1 MRMQRYRIC
10 LLSDTYP
17 PDVGGLAISTER
29 NARLLAQAGYE
40 VHVCVPRVSLPPGEV
55 RKAVEDGVEVHRLGP
70 QDKMHDTLTDWF
82 ELVTGLGRE
91 LSFDLLHGFFA
102 AYAGYLAAYA
112 ARYLGARL
120 GATNRR
126 NSAVPSVVSVRGN
139 DLDRL
144 VFDSA
149 RAPFILYALEQADAV
164 TAVTRDLRHKVLAL
178 VNRQKVVHI
187 PNSVDAELFYP
198 SAPNVVLRDKLGL
211 DQGYVL
217 GFVGE
222 ARAKKGLSLL
232 LKAFAKVATKVDAH
246 LLLIGGLRPKDE
258 EVYQLFRRRNPQ
270 LSLHLVPYVPQSELV
285 DYYNLMDLV
294 LMPSLRDGLPNVL
307 LEAMACERT
316 VVASDVGGLS
326 DVIENGQNGFLVP
339 PRDKQALVEQ
349 ILSALADAD
358 QRRVLGQAARATILR
373 DYTPQHELNNNL
385 RIYHQLL
392 TGAAP
397 RNRD

>member
-1 MRMQRYRIC
+1 MQGYKVC
-10 LLSDTYP
+10 FLSDTYP

-29 NARLLAQAGYE
+29 NARLLAQAGHE
-40 VHVCVPRVSLPPGEV
+40 VHVCVPSASLPPGKV
-55 RKAVEDGVEVHRLGP
+55 QKTVENGVEVHRLGP
-70 QDKMHDTLTDWF
+70 QKKMHDTLTDWF

-91 LSFDLLHGFFA
+91 ISFNLLHGFFA

-112 ARYLGARL
+112 ARYLGARI
-120 GATNRR
+120 GAT
-126 NSAVPSVVSVRGN
+126 VPSVVSVRGN

-144 VFDSA
+144 VFDPA
-149 RAPFILYALEQADAV
+149 RAPFIMYALEQADAV
-164 TAVTRDLRHKVLAL
+164 TAVTRDLRRKVLAL
-178 VNRQKVVHI
+178 VNRQGVVHV
-187 PNSVDAELFYP
+187 PNSVDAELFHP
-198 SAPNVVLRDKLGL
+198 SAPNLALRDKLGL

-258 EVYQLFRRRNPQ
+258 EVYQLFCRRNPQ

-285 DYYNLMDLV
+285 GYYNLMDLV
-294 LMPSLRDGLPNVL
+294 LMPSLRDGLPNAL

-316 VVASDVGGLS
+316 VIASDVGGLS
-326 DVIENGQNGFLVP
+326 DVIEDGRNGFLVLP
-339 PRDKQALVEQ
+339 HDKQALVNRT
-349 ILSALADAD
+349 LSALADAN
-358 QRRVLGQAARATILR
+358 QRRVLGRAARETILR

-392 TGAAP
+392 AGATP
-397 RNRD
+397 P

>member
-1 MRMQRYRIC
+1 MQRYKVC
-10 LLSDTYP
+10 FLSDTYP

-29 NARLLAQAGYE
+29 NARLLVQEGHE
-40 VHVCVPRVSLPPGEV
+40 VHVCVPSASLPPGEAQ
-55 RKAVEDGVEVHRLGP
+55 RTVENGVEVHRLGR
-70 QDKMHDTLTDWF
+70 QKKMHDTLTDWF
-82 ELVTGLGRE
+82 ELVAGLGRE

-102 AYAGYLAAYA
+102 AYAGYLAAYT
-112 ARYLGARL
+112 ARYLGVR
-120 GATNRR
+120 
-126 NSAVPSVVSVRGN
+126 SVVSVRGN

-144 VFDSA
+144 VFDPA

-164 TAVTRDLRHKVLAL
+164 TAVTRDLQRKVLAL
-178 VNRQKVVHI
+178 VNRQGVVQV
-187 PNSVDAELFYP
+187 PNSVDAELFHP
-198 SAPNVVLRDKLGL
+198 STPNVALRHKLGL
-211 DQGYVL
+211 NQGYVL

-326 DVIENGQNGFLVP
+326 DVIEDGQNGFLIP
-339 PRDKQALVEQ
+339 PRDKQALVDRT
-349 ILSALADAD
+349 LSALADAD

-373 DYTPQHELNNNL
+373 NYTPQHELNNNL

-392 TGAAP
+392 AEDSP
-397 RNRD
+397 P

>member
-1 MRMQRYRIC
+1 MQKYKVC
-10 LLSDTYP
+10 FLSDTYP

-29 NARLLAQAGYE
+29 NARLLVQAGHE
-40 VHVCVPRVSLPPGEV
+40 VHVCVPSTSLPPGEV
-55 RKAVEDGVEVHRLGP
+55 QKTVENGMQVHRLGS
-70 QDKMHDTLTDWF
+70 QKKIHDTLTDWF

-102 AYAGYLAAYA
+102 AYAGYLAVYA
-112 ARYLGARL
+112 ARYLDAR
-120 GATNRR
+120 
-126 NSAVPSVVSVRGN
+126 SVVSVRGN

-144 VFDSA
+144 IFDPA
-149 RAPFILYALEQADAV
+149 RASFILYALEHADAV
-164 TAVTRDLRHKVLAL
+164 TAVTRDLQRKVLAL
-178 VNRQKVVHI
+178 ANRQGVVHV
-187 PNSVDAELFYP
+187 PNSVDAELFHP
-198 SAPNVVLRDKLGL
+198 STPHAALRNELGL

-222 ARAKKGLSLL
+222 ARAKKGLTLL

-258 EVYQLFRRRNPQ
+258 EIYQLFRRRNPQ

-294 LMPSLRDGLPNVL
+294 LMPSLRDGLPNAL

-326 DVIENGQNGFLVP
+326 DVIEDGRNGLLVP
-339 PRDKQALVEQ
+339 PRDKQALVDK

-392 TGAAP
+392 TGDSP
-397 RNRD
+397 P

>member
-1 MRMQRYRIC
+1 
-10 LLSDTYP
+10 
-17 PDVGGLAISTER
+17 VGGLAISTER

-40 VHVCVPRVSLPPGEV
+40 VHVCVPRASLPPGEV
-55 RKAVEDGVEVHRLGP
+55 RKAVENGVEVHRLGP
-70 QDKMHDTLTDWF
+70 REKMHDTLTDWF

-120 GATNRR
+120 GAT
-126 NSAVPSVVSVRGN
+126 VPSVVSVRGN

-178 VNRQKVVHI
+178 VNRQKVVHV
-187 PNSVDAELFYP
+187 PNSVDAKLFYP

-294 LMPSLRDGLPNVL
+294 LMPSLRDGLPNAL

-326 DVIENGQNGFLVP
+326 DVIEDGQNGFLVP
-339 PRDKQALVEQ
+339 PRDKQALVDRT
-349 ILSALADAD
+349 LSALADAN
-358 QRRVLGQAARATILR
+358 QRRVLGQAARETILR

>member
-1 MRMQRYRIC
+1 MQKYKVC
-10 LLSDTYP
+10 FLSDTYP

-29 NARLLAQAGYE
+29 NARLLVQAGHA
-40 VHVCVPRVSLPPGEV
+40 VRVCVPSASLPPGEAQ
-55 RKAVEDGVEVHRLGP
+55 KTVENGVQVHRLGP
-70 QDKMHDTLTDWF
+70 QKKMHDTLTDWF

-91 LSFDLLHGFFA
+91 LCFDLLHGFFA
-102 AYAGYLAAYA
+102 AYAGYLAVYA
-112 ARYLGARL
+112 ARYLDAR
-120 GATNRR
+120 
-126 NSAVPSVVSVRGN
+126 SVVSVRGN

-144 VFDSA
+144 IFDPA
-149 RAPFILYALEQADAV
+149 RAPFILYALEHADAV
-164 TAVTRDLRHKVLAL
+164 TAVTRDLQRKVLAL
-178 VNRQKVVHI
+178 ANRQGVVHV
-187 PNSVDAELFYP
+187 PNSVDAKLFHP
-198 SAPNVVLRDKLGL
+198 STANAALWDKLGL

-222 ARAKKGLSLL
+222 ARAKKGLALL

-258 EVYQLFRRRNPQ
+258 EIYQLFRRRNPQ

-326 DVIENGQNGFLVP
+326 DVIEDGRNGFLVP
-339 PRDKQALVEQ
+339 ARDKQALVEQ
-349 ILSALADAD
+349 ILYALADAD
-358 QRRVLGQAARATILR
+358 QRRVLGQTARATILR

-385 RIYHQLL
+385 RLYHELL
-392 TGAAP
+392 TG
-397 RNRD
+397 DSLQ

>member
-1 MRMQRYRIC
+1 MQGYKVC
-10 LLSDTYP
+10 FLSDTYP

-29 NARLLAQAGYE
+29 NARLLAQAGHE
-40 VHVCVPRVSLPPGEV
+40 MHVCVPSASLPPGKV
-55 RKAVEDGVEVHRLGP
+55 QKTVENGVEVHRLGP
-70 QDKMHDTLTDWF
+70 QKKIHDTLTDWF

-112 ARYLGARL
+112 ARYLGARI
-120 GATNRR
+120 GAT
-126 NSAVPSVVSVRGN
+126 VPSVVSVRGN

-144 VFDSA
+144 LFDPA

-164 TAVTRDLRHKVLAL
+164 TAVTQDLRRKVLAL
-178 VNRQKVVHI
+178 VNRQKVVHV
-187 PNSVDAELFYP
+187 PNSVDAELFRP
-198 SAPNVVLRDKLGL
+198 SNPNVALRTKLGL

-246 LLLIGGLRPKDE
+246 LLLIGGLWPKDE
-258 EVYQLFRRRNPQ
+258 EVYQLFCRRNPQ

-285 DYYNLMDLV
+285 GYYNLMDLV
-294 LMPSLRDGLPNVL
+294 LMPSLRDGLPNAL

-326 DVIENGQNGFLVP
+326 DVIEDGENGFLIP
-339 PRDKQALVEQ
+339 PRDKQALVDRT
-349 ILSALADAD
+349 LSALADAD
-358 QRRVLGQAARATILR
+358 QRRVLGRAARETILR
-373 DYTPQHELNNNL
+373 DYTPQHELDNNL
-385 RIYHQLL
+385 CLYHQLL
-392 TGAAP
+392 A
-397 RNRD
+397 RDSPP

>member
-1 MRMQRYRIC
+1 MQKYKVC
-10 LLSDTYP
+10 FLSDTYP

-29 NARLLAQAGYE
+29 NARLLVQAGHE
-40 VHVCVPRVSLPPGEV
+40 VHVCVPSTSLPPGEAQRTVENGVKV
-55 RKAVEDGVEVHRLGP
+55 RRLGT
-70 QDKMHDTLTDWF
+70 QKKMHDTLTDWF

-112 ARYLGARL
+112 ARYLGAR
-120 GATNRR
+120 
-126 NSAVPSVVSVRGN
+126 SVVSVRGN

-144 VFDSA
+144 VFDPA

-164 TAVTRDLRHKVLAL
+164 TAVTQDLRHKVLAL
-178 VNRQKVVHI
+178 VNRQGVVHV
-187 PNSVDAELFYP
+187 PNSVDLKLFHP
-198 SAPNVVLRDKLGL
+198 STSNAALRDKLGL
-211 DQGYVL
+211 DQGYIL

-232 LKAFAKVATKVDAH
+232 LKAFAKVAAKVEAH

-270 LSLHLVPYVPQSELV
+270 LFLHLVPYVPQSELV

-307 LEAMACERT
+307 LEAMACERV

-326 DVIENGQNGFLVP
+326 DVIEDGQNGFLFP
-339 PRDKQALVEQ
+339 PRDKQALVDRT
-349 ILSALADAD
+349 LSALSDAD
-358 QRRVLGQAARATILR
+358 QRRMLGQAARATILR

-392 TGAAP
+392 AGEQDHSVFPEAQAE
-397 RNRD
+397 

>member
-1 MRMQRYRIC
+1 MQKYKVC
-10 LLSDTYP
+10 FLSDTYP

-29 NARLLAQAGYE
+29 NARLLVQAGHE
-40 VHVCVPRVSLPPGEV
+40 VHVCVPSASLPPGEV
-55 RKAVEDGVEVHRLGP
+55 QKAVENGVEVHRLGP
-70 QDKMHDTLTDWF
+70 QKKMHDTLTDWF
-82 ELVTGLGRE
+82 ELVTGLSRE
-91 LSFDLLHGFFA
+91 LLRFDLLHGFFA

-112 ARYLGARL
+112 ARYLGAR
-120 GATNRR
+120 
-126 NSAVPSVVSVRGN
+126 SVVSVRGN

-144 VFDSA
+144 VFDPA
-149 RAPFILYALEQADAV
+149 RAPFILYALEHADAV
-164 TAVTRDLRHKVLAL
+164 TAVTRDLQRKVLAL
-178 VNRQKVVHI
+178 VNRQGVVHV
-187 PNSVDAELFYP
+187 PNSVDAELFHP
-198 SAPNVVLRDKLGL
+198 SLPPAALRDKLGL

-222 ARAKKGLSLL
+222 ARAKKGLALL

-294 LMPSLRDGLPNVL
+294 LMPSLRDGLPNAL

-326 DVIENGQNGFLVP
+326 DVIEDGRNGLLVP
-339 PRDKQALVEQ
+339 PRDKQALIEQ

-373 DYTPQHELNNNL
+373 DYTPQHELKNNL
-385 RIYHQLL
+385 RTYHQLL
-392 TGAAP
+392 TGDSP
-397 RNRD
+397 P

>member
-1 MRMQRYRIC
+1 MQKYKVC
-10 LLSDTYP
+10 FLSDTYP

-29 NARLLAQAGYE
+29 NARLLVQAGHA
-40 VHVCVPRVSLPPGEV
+40 VRVCVPSASLPPGEAQ
-55 RKAVEDGVEVHRLGP
+55 KTVENGVQVHRLGP
-70 QDKMHDTLTDWF
+70 QKKMHDTLTDWF

-91 LSFDLLHGFFA
+91 LCFDLLHGFFA
-102 AYAGYLAAYA
+102 AYAGYLAVYA
-112 ARYLGARL
+112 ARYLDAR
-120 GATNRR
+120 
-126 NSAVPSVVSVRGN
+126 SVVSVRGN

-144 VFDSA
+144 IFDPA
-149 RAPFILYALEQADAV
+149 RAPFILYALEHADAV
-164 TAVTRDLRHKVLAL
+164 TAVTRDLQRKVLAL
-178 VNRQKVVHI
+178 ANRQGVVHV
-187 PNSVDAELFYP
+187 PNSVDAKLFHP
-198 SAPNVVLRDKLGL
+198 STANAALWEKLGL

-222 ARAKKGLSLL
+222 ARAKKGLALL

-258 EVYQLFRRRNPQ
+258 EIYHLFRRRNPQ

-294 LMPSLRDGLPNVL
+294 LMPSLRDGLPNAL

-326 DVIENGQNGFLVP
+326 DVIEDGRNGLLVP
-339 PRDKQALVEQ
+339 PRDKQALVAQ

-358 QRRVLGQAARATILR
+358 QRRALGQAARETILR

-392 TGAAP
+392 EGHI
-397 RNRD
+397 

>member
-1 MRMQRYRIC
+1 MQGYKVC

-29 NARLLAQAGYE
+29 NAGLLAQAGYE
-40 VHVCVPRVSLPPGEV
+40 VHVCVPSVSLPPGEV
-55 RKAVEDGVEVHRLGP
+55 RKTAENGVEVHRLGP
-70 QDKMHDTLTDWF
+70 QKKKHDTLTDWF

-112 ARYLGARL
+112 ARYLGAR
-120 GATNRR
+120 
-126 NSAVPSVVSVRGN
+126 SVVSVRGN

-144 VFDSA
+144 VFDPA
-149 RAPFILYALEQADAV
+149 RTPFILYALEHADAV

-178 VNRQKVVHI
+178 VNRQGVYYV

-198 SAPNVVLRDKLGL
+198 SPPNVALRDKLGL
-211 DQGYVL
+211 GQGHIL

-232 LKAFAKVATKVDAH
+232 LKAFAKVATKIDAH
-246 LLLIGGLRPKDE
+246 LLLIGGLRPKDG

-270 LSLHLVPYVPQSELV
+270 LPLHLVPYLPQSELV

-294 LMPSLRDGLPNVL
+294 LMPSLRDGLPNAL
-307 LEAMACERT
+307 LEAMACGRT

-326 DVIENGQNGFLVP
+326 DVIEDGQNGFLVP
-339 PRDKQALVEQ
+339 PRDKQALVDRT
-349 ILSALADAD
+349 LSALADAD
-358 QRRVLGQAARATILR
+358 QRWVLGQAARETILR
-373 DYTPQHELNNNL
+373 DYTPQHELNHNL
-385 RIYHQLL
+385 RLYHQLL
-392 TGAAP
+392 AGDRSP
-397 RNRD
+397 

>member
-1 MRMQRYRIC
+1 MQGYKVC
-10 LLSDTYP
+10 FLSDTYP

-29 NARLLAQAGYE
+29 NARLLVQAGHE
-40 VHVCVPRVSLPPGEV
+40 VHICVLSASLPPGEV
-55 RKAVEDGVEVHRLGP
+55 QKTAGNGVEVHRLGP
-70 QDKMHDTLTDWF
+70 QKKMHDTLTDWF
-82 ELVTGLGRE
+82 ELVTGLGRK

-112 ARYLGARL
+112 ARYLGAQ
-120 GATNRR
+120 
-126 NSAVPSVVSVRGN
+126 SVVSVRGN

-144 VFDSA
+144 VFDPA
-149 RAPFILYALEQADAV
+149 RAPFILYALKHADAV
-164 TAVTRDLRHKVLAL
+164 TAVTRDLRRKVLAL
-178 VNRQKVVHI
+178 VNRQGVYHV
-187 PNSVDAELFYP
+187 PNSVDAELFHP
-198 SAPNVVLRDKLGL
+198 RPPNIALRDKLGL

-258 EVYQLFRRRNPQ
+258 EVYQLFRRRNSQ
-270 LSLHLVPYVPQSELV
+270 LSLHLVPYIPQSELV

-294 LMPSLRDGLPNVL
+294 LMPSLRDGLPNAL

-316 VVASDVGGLS
+316 VVASDVGGIS
-326 DVIENGQNGFLVP
+326 DVIEDGQNGFLVP
-339 PRDKQALVEQ
+339 PRDKQALADRT
-349 ILSALADAD
+349 LSTLADAN
-358 QRRVLGQAARATILR
+358 QRGVLGQAARETILR

-392 TGAAP
+392 AG
-397 RNRD
+397 NSSLS

>member
-1 MRMQRYRIC
+1 MQKYKVC
-10 LLSDTYP
+10 FLSDTYP

-29 NARLLAQAGYE
+29 NARLLVQAGHE
-40 VHVCVPRVSLPPGEV
+40 VHVCVPSAALPPGGV
-55 RKAVEDGVEVHRLGP
+55 QKTVENGVEVHRLGP
-70 QDKMHDTLTDWF
+70 QKKMHDTLTDWF

-91 LSFDLLHGFFA
+91 LCFDLLHGFFA
-102 AYAGYLAAYA
+102 AYAGYLTAYA
-112 ARYLGARL
+112 ARYLGAR
-120 GATNRR
+120 
-126 NSAVPSVVSVRGN
+126 SVVSVRGN

-144 VFDSA
+144 VFDPA
-149 RAPFILYALEQADAV
+149 RAPFILYALEHADAV
-164 TAVTRDLRHKVLAL
+164 TAVTRDLQRKVQAL
-178 VNRQKVVHI
+178 VNRQGVVHV
-187 PNSVDAELFYP
+187 PNSVDAELFRP
-198 SAPNVVLRDKLGL
+198 SPPHAALRDKLGL
-211 DQGYVL
+211 DPGYVL

-222 ARAKKGLSLL
+222 ARAKKGLALL
-232 LKAFAKVATKVDAH
+232 LKAFAKVATRVDAH

-258 EVYQLFRRRNPQ
+258 EIYQLFRRRNAQ
-270 LSLHLVPYVPQSELV
+270 LSLHLVPYVHQSELA

-326 DVIENGQNGFLVP
+326 DVIEDGRNGFLVP
-339 PRDKQALVEQ
+339 ARDKQALVEQ

-358 QRRVLGQAARATILR
+358 QRRVLGQAARETILR

-392 TGAAP
+392 TGDSP
-397 RNRD
+397 P

>member
-1 MRMQRYRIC
+1 MQKYKVC
-10 LLSDTYP
+10 FLSDTYP

-29 NARLLAQAGYE
+29 NARLLVQAGHE
-40 VHVCVPRVSLPPGEV
+40 VHVCVPSTSLPPGEV
-55 RKAVEDGVEVHRLGP
+55 QKTVENGMQVHRLGS
-70 QDKMHDTLTDWF
+70 QKKIHDTLTDWF

-102 AYAGYLAAYA
+102 AYAGYLAVYA
-112 ARYLGARL
+112 ARYLDAR
-120 GATNRR
+120 
-126 NSAVPSVVSVRGN
+126 SVVSVRGN

-144 VFDSA
+144 IFDPA
-149 RAPFILYALEQADAV
+149 RASFILYALEHADAV
-164 TAVTRDLRHKVLAL
+164 TAVTRDLQRKVLAL
-178 VNRQKVVHI
+178 ANRQGVVHV
-187 PNSVDAELFYP
+187 PNSVDAELFHP
-198 SAPNVVLRDKLGL
+198 STPHAALRNELGL

-222 ARAKKGLSLL
+222 ARAKKGLTLL

-258 EVYQLFRRRNPQ
+258 EIYQLFRRRNPQ

-294 LMPSLRDGLPNVL
+294 LMPSLRDGLPNAL

-326 DVIENGQNGFLVP
+326 DVIEDGRNGFLVP
-339 PRDKQALVEQ
+339 PRDKQALVAR
-349 ILSALADAD
+349 ILSTLADAD

-392 TGAAP
+392 TGDSLP
-397 RNRD
+397 

>member
-1 MRMQRYRIC
+1 MQGYKVC
-10 LLSDTYP
+10 FLSDTYP

-29 NARLLAQAGYE
+29 NAQLLIQAGHE
-40 VHVCVPRVSLPPGEV
+40 VHVCVPSASLPPGEV
-55 RKAVEDGVEVHRLGP
+55 QKTVENGVKVHRLGP
-70 QDKMHDTLTDWF
+70 QPKMQDTLTDWF

-112 ARYLGARL
+112 ARYLDAR
-120 GATNRR
+120 
-126 NSAVPSVVSVRGN
+126 SVVSVRGN

-144 VFDSA
+144 IFDPA
-149 RAPFILYALEQADAV
+149 RTPLILYALEYADAV
-164 TAVTRDLRHKVLAL
+164 SAVTRDLQRKVLAL
-178 VNRQKVVHI
+178 VNRQGVYHV
-187 PNSVDAELFYP
+187 PNSVDAERFRP
-198 SAPNVVLRDKLGL
+198 STPNAALRDKLGL

-270 LSLHLVPYVPQSELV
+270 LSLHLIPYVPQSELA

-316 VVASDVGGLS
+316 VVASNVGGLS
-326 DVIENGQNGFLVP
+326 DVIEDGRNGFLVP
-339 PRDKQALVEQ
+339 PRDKQALVDCT
-349 ILSALADAD
+349 LSALADAN

-392 TGAAP
+392 EGDSLP
-397 RNRD
+397 

>member
-1 MRMQRYRIC
+1 MQKYKVC
-10 LLSDTYP
+10 FLADTYP

-29 NARLLAQAGYE
+29 NARLLVQAGHE
-40 VHVCVPRVSLPPGEV
+40 VHVCVPSTSLPPGEV
-55 RKAVEDGVEVHRLGP
+55 QKTVENGVQVHRLGP
-70 QDKMHDTLTDWF
+70 QKKMHDTLTDWF

-91 LSFDLLHGFFA
+91 LRFDLLHGFFA

-112 ARYLGARL
+112 ARYLGAW
-120 GATNRR
+120 
-126 NSAVPSVVSVRGN
+126 SVVSVRGN

-144 VFDSA
+144 IFDPA
-149 RAPFILYALEQADAV
+149 RAPFILYALEHADAV
-164 TAVTRDLRHKVLAL
+164 TAVTRDLQRKVLAL
-178 VNRQKVVHI
+178 VNRQGVVHV
-187 PNSVDAELFYP
+187 PNSVDAELFHP
-198 SAPNVVLRDKLGL
+198 STPHAALRDKLGL
-211 DQGYVL
+211 DQEGYVL

-222 ARAKKGLSLL
+222 ARAKKGLALL

-258 EVYQLFRRRNPQ
+258 EIYQLFRRRNPQ

-294 LMPSLRDGLPNVL
+294 LMPSLRDGLPNAL

-326 DVIENGQNGFLVP
+326 DVIEDGRNGLLVP

-392 TGAAP
+392 TGDSP
-397 RNRD
+397 P

>member
-1 MRMQRYRIC
+1 MQKYKVC
-10 LLSDTYP
+10 FLSDTYP

-29 NARLLAQAGYE
+29 NARLLVQAGHE
-40 VHVCVPRVSLPPGEV
+40 VHVCVLSAALPPGEV
-55 RKAVEDGVEVHRLGP
+55 QSTVENGVEVHCLGP
-70 QDKMHDTLTDWF
+70 QKKMHDTLTDWF
-82 ELVTGLGRE
+82 ELVTGLGHE
-91 LSFDLLHGFFA
+91 FSFDLLHGFFA
-102 AYAGYLAAYA
+102 AYAGYLAVYA
-112 ARYLGARL
+112 ARYLGAR
-120 GATNRR
+120 
-126 NSAVPSVVSVRGN
+126 SVVSVRGN

-144 VFDSA
+144 VFDPA
-149 RAPFILYALEQADAV
+149 RAPFILYALEHADAV
-164 TAVTRDLRHKVLAL
+164 TAVTRDLQRKVLAL
-178 VNRQKVVHI
+178 VNRQGVVHV
-187 PNSVDAELFYP
+187 PNSVDAELFHP
-198 SAPNVVLRDKLGL
+198 SPPHAALRDKLGL
-211 DQGYVL
+211 DQEGYIL

-222 ARAKKGLSLL
+222 ARAKKGLALL

-258 EVYQLFRRRNPQ
+258 EIYQLFRRRNPQ

-294 LMPSLRDGLPNVL
+294 LMPSLRDGLPNAL

-326 DVIENGQNGFLVP
+326 DVIEDGRNGLLVP

-349 ILSALADAD
+349 ILSALADTD

-373 DYTPQHELNNNL
+373 DYTPQHELKNNL

-392 TGAAP
+392 T
-397 RNRD
+397 RDSPP

>member
-1 MRMQRYRIC
+1 MQGYKVC
-10 LLSDTYP
+10 FLSDTYP
-17 PDVGGLAISTER
+17 PDVGGLAVSAER
-29 NARLLAQAGYE
+29 NARLLAQAGHE
-40 VHVCVPRVSLPPGEV
+40 VHVCVPSASLPPGEV
-55 RKAVEDGVEVHRLGP
+55 QRTVENGVAVHRLGP
-70 QDKMHDTLTDWF
+70 RKKVHDTLTDWF

-112 ARYLGARL
+112 ARYLGAR
-120 GATNRR
+120 
-126 NSAVPSVVSVRGN
+126 SVVSVRGN

-144 VFDSA
+144 VFDPA
-149 RAPFILYALEQADAV
+149 RTPFILYALEQADAV
-164 TAVTRDLRHKVLAL
+164 TAVTRDLRRKVLAL
-178 VNRQKVVHI
+178 VDRQGVYHV
-187 PNSVDAELFYP
+187 PNSVDAELFHP
-198 SAPNVVLRDKLGL
+198 GPPNLALCEKLGL

-232 LKAFAKVATKVDAH
+232 LRAFAKVTTKVNAH
-246 LLLIGGLRPKDE
+246 LLLIGGLRPRAA

-307 LEAMACERT
+307 LEAMACQRT
-316 VVASDVGGLS
+316 VVASDVGGIS
-326 DVIENGQNGFLVP
+326 DVIEDGQNGFLVP
-339 PRDKQALVEQ
+339 PRDKQALVECT
-349 ILSALADAD
+349 LSALADAN
-358 QRRVLGQAARATILR
+358 QRRALGRAARETILR
-373 DYTPQHELNNNL
+373 DYTPRHELNNNL

-392 TGAAP
+392 AGASSLS
-397 RNRD
+397 